1 MDRTVRIQL
10 HPTPE
15 QAIALQETLQQFTEA
30 FNTVCAYGWQRHE
43 KNGIR
48 LHHAT
53 YRSTKEACPGLVSDL
68 LIQARVKANEALK
81 SAFTWKAKHE
91 RAYQKRV
98 AKARKRGKPIPAF
111 KPVRCP
117 QSISC
122 AVRYNVHTYSL
133 KWESQTVRL
142 STTQGKMSLPFTVPA
157 LCQHYIGYKVATAD
171 LLYRKGK
178 FWLHVVV
185 DVPAPTVEKSSI
197 VIGIDLGLNHPAV
210 TSTRQF
216 LGSPHWKE
224 VDHRAFRLRRQL
236 QSNGS
241 KSAKRHLKKLSKKQQ
256 RFHRDCD
263 HVLSKR
269 IIQTA
274 PIGSTLV
281 LENLSHIRDNSKMGR
296 GKKGSKQRDTKRRLH
311 SWTFAQL
318 YSFIEY
324 KAEARG
330 IEVVKT
336 DPRHTSQ
343 TCSRCGFQHR
353 ANRRTQSLFLCKS
366 CRYTLN
372 ADYNASKNIR
382 DKYLASVGT
391 SFASGLPSSNLSQP
405 PSGESQALMPLG

>member
-274 PIGSTLV
+274 P
-281 LENLSHIRDNSKMGR
+281 
-296 GKKGSKQRDTKRRLH
+296 
-311 SWTFAQL
+311 
-318 YSFIEY
+318 
-324 KAEARG
+324 
-330 IEVVKT
+330 
-336 DPRHTSQ
+336 RHTSQ